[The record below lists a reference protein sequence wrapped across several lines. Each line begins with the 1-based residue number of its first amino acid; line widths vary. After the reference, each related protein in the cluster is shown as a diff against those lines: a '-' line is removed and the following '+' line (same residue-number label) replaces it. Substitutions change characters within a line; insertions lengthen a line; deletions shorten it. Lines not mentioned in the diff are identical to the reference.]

1 MGDPA
6 RWIGGRPPW
15 PPAMHRNRYDPR
27 SSPPRATIAATVT
40 VSTQTFE
47 LVDRPAGFARAIAR
61 WRGAPVLAI
70 DTEFVRERT
79 FFPRLGLIQ
88 VSDGE
93 RAVLIDPLAVGDLV
107 PLCEVLDAPET
118 LKVIHSASQDLEI
131 FFRALGRFPQPI
143 LDTQEAAA
151 LAGVGAGLGFG
162 RLVAERLGV
171 ELAKGETRTDW
182 LKRPLTEAQL
192 TYAAADV
199 VYLLPLYESLRA
211 ELESQG
217 RWEWALEDS
226 AALLEATFDED
237 PEEAHRRIKGA
248 GRFERRGLAAVRA
261 LAAWRER
268 EARRRDLPRNMV
280 LKEEVL
286 LELAKRRP
294 KEPAELGKIPGAH
307 PALISRDGERW
318 LAILDEVAALP
329 ESALPPLVERKKP
342 AAAVD
347 ALEDKLRQ
355 HVRAKAAEIGIAP
368 EVLAS
373 RRPLAALSRSVESAD
388 PPHLPSELEGWRRA
402 VIGEDLL
409 AIAWAA
415 RSP

>member
-1 MGDPA
+1 MDA
-6 RWIGGRPPW
+6 
-15 PPAMHRNRYDPR
+15 
-27 SSPPRATIAATVT
+27 ATIAATVT

-47 LVDRPAGFARAIAR
+47 LVARPADFARAVAR
-61 WRGAPVLAI
+61 WRGAPALAI

-88 VSDGE
+88 VGDGE
-93 RAVLIDPLAVGDLV
+93 LATLIDPLAVGDLA
-107 PLCEVLDAPET
+107 PLAEVLDAPET

-131 FFRALGRFPQPI
+131 FFRVFGRFPQPI

-151 LAGVGAGLGFG
+151 VAGVGAGLGFG
-162 RLVAERLGV
+162 RLVSERLGV

-182 LKRPLTEAQL
+182 MARPLSEAQL
-192 TYAAADV
+192 AYAAADV
-199 VYLLPLYESLRA
+199 VYLMPLYESLRA
-211 ELESQG
+211 ELEAQG

-237 PEEAHRRIKGA
+237 PEEAHKRIKGA
-248 GRFERRGLAAVRA
+248 GRFERRGLGAVHA

-307 PALISRDGERW
+307 PGLIARDGARW
-318 LAILDEVAALP
+318 LAILSEVAALP
-329 ESALPPLVERKKP
+329 EAALPPLVERKKP
-342 AAAVD
+342 APAVD
-347 ALEDKLRQ
+347 ALDETLRQ
-355 HVRAKAAEIGIAP
+355 RVRERAAEIGLAP

-373 RRPLAALSRSVESAD
+373 RRPLAALSRSVENTEA
-388 PPHLPSELEGWRRA
+388 PHLPKELLGWRQG
-402 VIGEDLL
+402 VIGEELL
-409 AIAWAA
+409 ALARAA
-415 RSP
+415 RDSA

>member
-1 MGDPA
+1 MAA
-6 RWIGGRPPW
+6 RDAPP
-15 PPAMHRNRYDPR
+15 PPH
-27 SSPPRATIAATVT
+27 ATIAATVT
-40 VSTQTFE
+40 VSSQTFE
-47 LVDRPAGFARAIAR
+47 LVDRPEGFARAIAR

-93 RAVLIDPLAVGDLV
+93 RATLIDPLAVGDLS
-107 PLCEVLDAPET
+107 PLSEVLDAPET

-182 LKRPLTEAQL
+182 MKRPLTEAQL
-192 TYAAADV
+192 AYAAADV

-211 ELESQG
+211 ELEAQG

-237 PEEAHRRIKGA
+237 PEEAYRRIKGA
-248 GRFERRGLAAVRA
+248 GRFERRGLAAVHA

-280 LKEEVL
+280 LKEELL
-286 LELAKRRP
+286 LELAKRQP
-294 KEPAELGKIPGAH
+294 KEPAELAKIPGAH
-307 PALISRDGERW
+307 PGLIARDGERW
-318 LAILDEVAALP
+318 LAILREVAALP

-342 AAAVD
+342 APAVD
-347 ALEDKLRQ
+347 ALEEKLRQ
-355 HVRAKAAEIGIAP
+355 RVRERAAEIGIAP

-373 RRPLAALSRSVESAD
+373 RRPLAALSRSAESVE
-388 PPHLPSELEGWRRA
+388 PPHLPRELEGWRRA
-402 VIGEDLL
+402 VIGEELL
-409 AIAWAA
+409 ALA
-415 RSP
+415 RGA